1 MHCVYVK
8 NIKPCLTN
16 FMTDTASPLHVHNGG
31 ITATMLP
38 ILSRFVPYNHEC
50 LFGEIYDCV
59 MHLSK

>member
-38 ILSRFVPYNHEC
+38 ILSRFVLTTTNVC
-50 LFGEIYDCV
+50 LVKFTIV
-59 MHLSK
+59 